1 MKRVAETRN
10 LFYDPEDESL
20 SHYGMPRRSGRYPW
34 GSGENPYQ
42 HGGDFLTYV
51 DELKKLGWE
60 ETTEN
65 IKKTFGLTT
74 ADYRDLKSYASSERR
89 MEKVATACRLR
100 DKEGLGAT
108 EIGRR
113 MGLNES
119 TVRSLLDESKKENMN
134 SVKNTADFL
143 KKQVDEKR
151 MIDVGAGTNID
162 LNISPEKMRQ
172 AMKVLVADGYHV
184 YKGGIPQPTNKGQQT
199 NQVVL
204 AAPDVEHKEIYNYDK
219 VHSISEYAS
228 SDGGNTFKK
237 FQYPSSMDSKR
248 LMVRYAE
255 EGGKDKDGLIELRP
269 GVADLSLGNDRY
281 SQVRILVD
289 DKKYIKGM
297 AIYSD
302 FSKVP
307 KGIDVI
313 FNTNKSKTVPKLE
326 TLKDI
331 KNDPENP
338 FGSLIKP
345 NGQSEYTGKDGKQH
359 LSLINKRAGEGDW
372 SDWSDALP
380 SQFLSKQPTSLAK
393 KQLNLALADKK
404 DEYSIIMSLE
414 NPTIKKNLLKS
425 FADEC
430 DSAAVHLKAAA
441 LPGQKYHVII
451 PMNSLPDTQVYAPKY
466 ANGTKLALIRY
477 PHGGLFEIPI
487 LTVNNKNAQA
497 KKLLGN
503 VTDAVGI
510 NSKVAEQ
517 LSGADFDGDTVMCIP
532 THDKNGRIKISNREP
547 LEGLKGFDPKDSYGP
562 HTYEGRTVKLMT
574 KKGMQTEMGK
584 VSNLITDMTLRG
596 ADEDEL
602 ARAVRHSMV
611 VIDAYK
617 HKLDYKKSEKD
628 NNIKQLK
635 ELYQDGGGA
644 STLISMAKGEYT
656 VDKRQGSPRINL
668 KKNADRNKPGDVW
681 YDPSRPEGALLYKTA
696 DDLVYT
702 KSRVDKRTGE
712 IITQT
717 KHRTQAS
724 TNMAETDDA
733 RTLISKANTRMEN
746 LYADYANSLK
756 AMANKARI
764 DYSNTGK
771 IAYDR
776 KANQVYHREVQSLKT
791 QLQKAESNRPKE
803 RMALRMVN
811 ADIAARKADNPDL
824 TGEDE
829 KKLKQQLLTKYRN
842 QVGAHRTPIEITD
855 REWDAIQA
863 GAISESYLQRIINN
877 TDADKL
883 KERAM
888 PRDKKTVT
896 PSQIS
901 RIKAMNTSDYSIEEI
916 ASKLNLSPSTVAKY
930 INQ

>member
-1 MKRVAETRN
+1 MDRVAETRN
-10 LFYDPEDESL
+10 LFYDVEDKSL

-51 DELKKLGWE
+51 DQLKKLGWT

-65 IKKTFGLTT
+65 IKKTFGMTT

-89 MEKVATACRLR
+89 MLEVATARRLR
-100 DKEGLGAT
+100 DKEGLGPT
-108 EIGRR
+108 EIGKR
-113 MGLNES
+113 MGKNESSVRALLNEDS
-119 TVRSLLDESKKENMN
+119 ERKMN
-134 SVKNTADFL
+134 EVKNTAEFL
-143 KKQVDEKR
+143 KQQVDEKR
-151 MIDVGAGTNID
+151 MVDVGAGTNIE

-172 AMKVLVADGYHV
+172 ALKVLEAEGYHV
-184 YKGGIPQPTNKGQQT
+184 YKGGIPQVTNKGQQS

-204 AAPDVEHKEIYNYDK
+204 AKPDVEHKEIYNFDEVK
-219 VHSISEYAS
+219 SITEYS
-228 SDGGNTFKK
+228 SIDGGNTFRK
-237 FQYPSSMDSKR
+237 FQYPASMDSKR

-255 EGGKDKDGLIELRP
+255 DGGKEKDGLVELRP

-289 DKKYIKGM
+289 NNKYIKGM

-313 FNTNKSKTVPKLE
+313 FNTNKSKSVSKLD

-331 KNDPENP
+331 KDDPENP
-338 FGSLIKP
+338 FGSLIKA
-345 NGQSEYTGKDGKQH
+345 NGQSEYVGKDGKNH

-372 SDWSDALP
+372 SDWADTLP
-380 SQFLSKQPTSLAK
+380 SQFLAKQPVSLAK
-393 KQLNLALADKK
+393 KQLNLALADKR
-404 DEYSIIMSLE
+404 DEYATIMSLK
-414 NPTIKKNLLKS
+414 NPTIKKNMLLS
-425 FADEC
+425 FADNC

-451 PMNSLPDTQVYAPKY
+451 PMNSLSDTQIYAPKY
-466 ANGTKLALIRY
+466 ENGTKLALVRY

-532 THDKNGRIKISNREP
+532 THDKKGRVRISNRDP
-547 LEGLKGFDPKDSYGP
+547 LDGLKGFDPKEKYGP
-562 HTYEGRTVKLMT
+562 HTYEGRTIKLMT
-574 KKGMQTEMGK
+574 KGGMQGEMGK

-617 HKLDYKKSEKD
+617 HKLDYKQSEKD

-644 STLISMAKGEYT
+644 STLISKAKGNYQ

-668 KKNADRNKPGDVW
+668 KKNADRNKPGDIW

-696 DDLVYT
+696 DNLEYT
-702 KSRVDKRTGE
+702 YTRTNKRTGE
-712 IITQT
+712 VTTIT
-717 KHRTQAS
+717 KHRHQPS

-733 RTLISKANTRMEN
+733 RTLISDANTRMEN
-746 LYADYANSLK
+746 LYADYANTLK
-756 AMANKARI
+756 SMANKARVEY
-764 DYSNTGK
+764 DKTGK

-776 KANQVYHREVQSLKT
+776 KANQMYKTEVASLKKH
-791 QLQKAESNRPKE
+791 LSAAESNRPKE
-803 RMALRMVN
+803 RMAQRLAN
-811 ADIAARKADNPDL
+811 ADIEARKADNPDM

-829 KKLKQQLLTKYRN
+829 KKLKQQLITKYRN
-842 QVGAHRTPIEITD
+842 QVGAQRTPIEITD
-855 REWDAIQA
+855 REWEAIQA

-877 TDADKL
+877 TDSDKL

-896 PSQIS
+896 QTQIN
-901 RIKAMNTSDYSIEEI
+901 RIKAMSNSNYSIEEI
-916 ASKLNLSPSTVAKY
+916 ASKLNLSPSTIANY
-930 INQ
+930 IR

>member
-1 MKRVAETRN
+1 MDRVAETRN
-10 LFYDPEDESL
+10 LFYNVEDKSL

-51 DELKKLGWE
+51 DQLKKLGWT

-65 IKKTFGLTT
+65 IKKTFGMTT

-89 MEKVATACRLR
+89 MLEVATARRLR
-100 DKEGLGAT
+100 DKEGLGPT
-108 EIGRR
+108 EIGKR
-113 MGLNES
+113 MGKNESSVRALLNEDS
-119 TVRSLLDESKKENMN
+119 ERKMN
-134 SVKNTADFL
+134 EVKNTAEFL
-143 KKQVDEKR
+143 KQQVDEKR
-151 MIDVGAGTNID
+151 MVDVGAGTNIE

-172 AMKVLVADGYHV
+172 ALKVLEAEGYHV
-184 YKGGIPQPTNKGQQT
+184 YKGGIPQVTNKGQQS

-204 AAPDVEHKEIYNYDK
+204 AKPDVEHKEIYNFDEVK
-219 VHSISEYAS
+219 SITEYS
-228 SDGGNTFKK
+228 SIDGGNTFRK
-237 FQYPSSMDSKR
+237 FQYPASMDSKR

-255 EGGKDKDGLIELRP
+255 DGGKEKDGLVELRP

-289 DKKYIKGM
+289 NSKYIKGM

-313 FNTNKSKTVPKLE
+313 FNTNKSKSVSKLD

-331 KNDPENP
+331 KDDPENP
-338 FGSLIKP
+338 FGSLIKA
-345 NGQSEYTGKDGKQH
+345 NGQSEYVGKDGKNH

-372 SDWSDALP
+372 SDWADTLP
-380 SQFLSKQPTSLAK
+380 SQFLAKQPVSLAK
-393 KQLNLALADKK
+393 KQLNLALADKR
-404 DEYSIIMSLE
+404 DEYATIMSLK
-414 NPTIKKNLLKS
+414 NPTIKKNMLLS
-425 FADEC
+425 FADNC

-451 PMNSLPDTQVYAPKY
+451 PMNSLSDTQIYAPKY
-466 ANGTKLALIRY
+466 ENGTKLALVRY

-532 THDKNGRIKISNREP
+532 THDKKGRVRISNRDP
-547 LEGLKGFDPKDSYGP
+547 LDGLKGFDPKEKYGP
-562 HTYEGRTVKLMT
+562 HTYEGRTIKLMT
-574 KKGMQTEMGK
+574 KGGMQGEMGK

-617 HKLDYKKSEKD
+617 HKLDYKQSEKD

-644 STLISMAKGEYT
+644 STLISKAKGNYQ

-668 KKNADRNKPGDVW
+668 KKNADRNKPGDIW

-696 DDLVYT
+696 DNLEYT
-702 KSRVDKRTGE
+702 YTRTNKRTGE
-712 IITQT
+712 VTTIT
-717 KHRTQAS
+717 KHRHQPS

-733 RTLISKANTRMEN
+733 RTLISDANTRMEN
-746 LYADYANSLK
+746 LYADYANTLK
-756 AMANKARI
+756 SMANKARVEY
-764 DYSNTGK
+764 DKTGK

-776 KANQVYHREVQSLKT
+776 KANQMYKTEVASLKKH
-791 QLQKAESNRPKE
+791 LSAAESNRPKE
-803 RMALRMVN
+803 RMAQRLAN
-811 ADIAARKADNPDL
+811 ADIEARKADNPDM

-829 KKLKQQLLTKYRN
+829 KKLKQQLITKYRN
-842 QVGAHRTPIEITD
+842 QVGAQRTPIEITD
-855 REWDAIQA
+855 REWEAIQA

-877 TDADKL
+877 TDSDKL

-896 PSQIS
+896 QTQIN
-901 RIKAMNTSDYSIEEI
+901 RIKAMSNSNYSIEEI
-916 ASKLNLSPSTVAKY
+916 ASKLNLSPSTIANY
-930 INQ
+930 IR

>member
-1 MKRVAETRN
+1 MDRVAETRN
-10 LFYDPEDESL
+10 LFYNVEDKSL

-51 DELKKLGWE
+51 DQLKKLGWT

-65 IKKTFGLTT
+65 IKKTFGMTT
-74 ADYRDLKSYASSERR
+74 ADYRDLKSYANSERR
-89 MEKVATACRLR
+89 MLEVATAQRLR
-100 DKEGLGAT
+100 DKEGLGPT
-108 EIGRR
+108 EIGKR
-113 MGLNES
+113 MGKNESSVRALLNE
-119 TVRSLLDESKKENMN
+119 ESERKMN
-134 SVKNTADFL
+134 EVKNTVKFL
-143 KKQVDEKR
+143 KQQVDEKR
-151 MIDVGAGTNID
+151 MVDVGAGTNIE
-162 LNISPEKMRQ
+162 LNITPEKMRQ
-172 AMKVLVADGYHV
+172 ALKVLEAEGYHV
-184 YKGGIPQPTNKGQQT
+184 YKGGIPQITNKGQQS

-204 AAPDVEHKEIYNYDK
+204 AKPDVEHKEIYNFDEVK
-219 VHSISEYAS
+219 SITEYS
-228 SDGGNTFKK
+228 SIDGGNTFRK
-237 FQYPSSMDSKR
+237 FQYPASMDSKR

-255 EGGKDKDGLIELRP
+255 DGGKEKDGLVELRP

-289 DKKYIKGM
+289 NNKYIKGM

-302 FSKVP
+302 FSNVP

-313 FNTNKSKTVPKLE
+313 FNTNKSKSVSKLD

-331 KNDPENP
+331 KDDPENP
-338 FGSLIKP
+338 FGSLIKA
-345 NGQSEYTGKDGKQH
+345 NGQSEYVGKDGKNH

-372 SDWSDALP
+372 SDWADTLP
-380 SQFLSKQPTSLAK
+380 SQFLAKQPVSLAK

-404 DEYSIIMSLE
+404 DEYATIMSLK
-414 NPTIKKNLLKS
+414 NPTIKKNMLLS
-425 FADEC
+425 FADNC

-451 PMNSLPDTQVYAPKY
+451 PMNSLSDTQIYAPKY
-466 ANGTKLALIRY
+466 ENGTKLALVRY

-532 THDKNGRIKISNREP
+532 THDKKGRVRISNRDP
-547 LEGLKGFDPKDSYGP
+547 LDGLKGFDPKEKYGP
-562 HTYEGRTVKLMT
+562 HTYEGRTIKLMT
-574 KKGMQTEMGK
+574 KGGMQGEMGR

-617 HKLDYKKSEKD
+617 HKLDYKQSEKD

-644 STLISMAKGEYT
+644 STLISKAKGNYQ

-668 KKNADRNKPGDVW
+668 KKNADRNKPGDIW

-696 DDLVYT
+696 DNLEYT
-702 KSRVDKRTGE
+702 YTRTNKRTGE
-712 IITQT
+712 VITIT
-717 KHRTQAS
+717 KHRHQPS

-733 RTLISKANTRMEN
+733 RTLISDANTRMEN
-746 LYADYANSLK
+746 LYADYANTLK
-756 AMANKARI
+756 SMANKARVEY
-764 DYSNTGK
+764 DKTGK

-776 KANQVYHREVQSLKT
+776 KANQMYKTEVASLKKH
-791 QLQKAESNRPKE
+791 LSAAESNRPKE
-803 RMALRMVN
+803 RMAQRLAN
-811 ADIAARKADNPDL
+811 ADIEARKADNPDM

-829 KKLKQQLLTKYRN
+829 KKLKQQLITKYRN
-842 QVGAHRTPIEITD
+842 QVGAQRTPIEITD
-855 REWDAIQA
+855 REWEAIQA

-877 TDADKL
+877 TDSDKL

-896 PSQIS
+896 QTQIN
-901 RIKAMNTSDYSIEEI
+901 RIKAMSNSNYSIEEI
-916 ASKLNLSPSTVAKY
+916 ASKLNLSPSTIANY
-930 INQ
+930 IR

>member
-1 MKRVAETRN
+1 MDRVAETRN
-10 LFYDPEDESL
+10 LFYDVEDKSL
-20 SHYGMPRRSGRYPW
+20 SHHGMPRRSGRYPW

-51 DELKKLGWE
+51 DQLKKLGWT

-65 IKKTFGLTT
+65 IKKTFGMTT

-89 MEKVATACRLR
+89 MLEVATARRLR
-100 DKEGLGAT
+100 DKEGLGPT
-108 EIGRR
+108 EIGKR
-113 MGLNES
+113 MGKNESSVRALLNEDS
-119 TVRSLLDESKKENMN
+119 ERKMN
-134 SVKNTADFL
+134 EVKNTAEFL
-143 KKQVDEKR
+143 KQQVDEKR
-151 MIDVGAGTNID
+151 MVDVGAGTNIE

-172 AMKVLVADGYHV
+172 ALKVLEAEGYHV
-184 YKGGIPQPTNKGQQT
+184 YKGGIPQVTNKGQQS

-204 AAPDVEHKEIYNYDK
+204 AKPDVEHKEIYNFDEVK
-219 VHSISEYAS
+219 SITEYS
-228 SDGGNTFKK
+228 SIDGGNTFRK
-237 FQYPSSMDSKR
+237 FQYPASMDSKR

-255 EGGKDKDGLIELRP
+255 DGGKEKDGLVELRP

-289 DKKYIKGM
+289 NNKYIKGM

-313 FNTNKSKTVPKLE
+313 FNTNKSKSVSKLD

-331 KNDPENP
+331 KDDPENP
-338 FGSLIKP
+338 FGSLIKA
-345 NGQSEYTGKDGKQH
+345 NGQSEYVGKDGKNH

-372 SDWSDALP
+372 SDWADTLP
-380 SQFLSKQPTSLAK
+380 SQFLAKQPVSLAK
-393 KQLNLALADKK
+393 KQLNLALADKR
-404 DEYSIIMSLE
+404 DEYATIMSLK
-414 NPTIKKNLLKS
+414 NPTIKKNMLLS
-425 FADEC
+425 FADNC

-451 PMNSLPDTQVYAPKY
+451 PMNSLSDTQIYAPKY
-466 ANGTKLALIRY
+466 ENGTKLALVRY

-532 THDKNGRIKISNREP
+532 THDKKGRVRISNRDP
-547 LEGLKGFDPKDSYGP
+547 LDGLKGFDPKEKYGP
-562 HTYEGRTVKLMT
+562 HTYEGRTIKLMT
-574 KKGMQTEMGK
+574 KGGMQGEMGK

-617 HKLDYKKSEKD
+617 HKLDYKQSEKD

-644 STLISMAKGEYT
+644 STLISKAKGNYQ

-668 KKNADRNKPGDVW
+668 KKNADRNKPGDIW

-696 DDLVYT
+696 DNLEYT
-702 KSRVDKRTGE
+702 YTRTNKRTGE
-712 IITQT
+712 VTTIT
-717 KHRTQAS
+717 KHRHQPS

-733 RTLISKANTRMEN
+733 RTLISDANTRMEN
-746 LYADYANSLK
+746 LYADYANTLK
-756 AMANKARI
+756 SMANKARVEY
-764 DYSNTGK
+764 DKTGK

-776 KANQVYHREVQSLKT
+776 KANQMYKTEVASLKKH
-791 QLQKAESNRPKE
+791 LSAAESNRPKE
-803 RMALRMVN
+803 RMAQRLAN
-811 ADIAARKADNPDL
+811 ADIEARKADNPDM

-829 KKLKQQLLTKYRN
+829 KKLKQQLITKYRN
-842 QVGAHRTPIEITD
+842 QVGAQRTPIEITD
-855 REWDAIQA
+855 REWEAIQA

-877 TDADKL
+877 TDSDKL

-896 PSQIS
+896 QTQIN
-901 RIKAMNTSDYSIEEI
+901 RIKAMSNSNYSIEEI
-916 ASKLNLSPSTVAKY
+916 ASKLNLSPSTIANY
-930 INQ
+930 IR